1 MNTTPPEMFT
11 TYSNGKLL
19 LSGEYMVL
27 KGAWALAIPLRFGQK
42 FQVSI
47 QNGLPSIH
55 WESISNGQKWVRAN
69 FSYPSLDILETD
81 NPPIAKQIRNILLE
95 ARKLQPTFLAS
106 PQQLSIEATLNF
118 PYDWG
123 IGSSSSFIVNI
134 ARWAG
139 CDPFELNQRI
149 FSGSGYD
156 IAAASSD
163 QPILYRINQSVPVWK
178 AVTFNPPYIGQLW
191 LVYRNKKQNTL
202 QSIRNFQKIAVPE
215 NAIHTISSISLQM
228 AQAPSL
234 DEFMTLMNIHEN
246 LMAEILQT
254 DTLQQTLFSDFR
266 GTIKSLGAWGGD
278 FFLAASNENDG
289 YVPDYFKAQGFETY
303 FQMNEMI
310 LK

>member
-1 MNTTPPEMFT
+1 MNIGENEMFN

-19 LSGEYMVL
+19 LAGEYVVL
-27 KGAWALAIPLRFGQK
+27 KGAWALAVPLRFGQML
-42 FQVSI
+42 QVSSNADTPGI
-47 QNGLPSIH
+47 Y
-55 WESISNGQKWVRAN
+55 WESISNGRNWVQVH
-69 FSYPSLDILETD
+69 FSSPNLDILRTD

-95 ARKLQPTFLAS
+95 ARNIQPAFLAT
-106 PQQLSIEATLNF
+106 PKQLSVKATLNF

-163 QPILYRINQSVPVWK
+163 QPILYRIKQSVPVWK
-178 AVTFNPPYIGQLW
+178 AVTFNPPFIGQIW
-191 LVYRNKKQNTL
+191 LVYQNKKQNTL
-202 QSIRNFQKIAVPE
+202 QSIRNFQKMAVPE
-215 NAIHTISSISLQM
+215 NAINTISSISLQM

-254 DTLQQTLFSDFR
+254 DTLQQTLFPDFR
-266 GTIKSLGAWGGD
+266 GAIKSLGAWGGD

-289 YVPDYFKAQGFETY
+289 YVPDYFKVQGFETY